1 MAKQI
6 KAREFDLS
14 PAEEAAAQ
22 RIYESL
28 KGKADQQLLN
38 MVRMLAAKKEPRELL
53 GRGQFEL
60 RDMLNELGA
69 SVLEASTQE
78 CIKKGGTSS

>member
-6 KAREFDLS
+6 NAVEFNLS

-22 RIYESL
+22 RIYQSL
-28 KGKADQQLLN
+28 KGKADQQLMN
-38 MVRMLAAKKEPRELL
+38 MARMLAAKEPRELL
-53 GRGQFEL
+53 GPAQFEL

-69 SVLEASTQE
+69 NVLEASTHE
-78 CIKKGGTSS
+78 SLKKGGTSS

>member
-6 KAREFDLS
+6 KALELDLTS
-14 PAEEAAAQ
+14 AEEASAQ

-38 MVRMLAAKKEPRELL
+38 MARMLAAKEPMELL

-69 SVLEASTQE
+69 NVLEASAQE
-78 CIKKGGTSS
+78 GLKKGGTSS

>member
-6 KAREFDLS
+6 EALELNLT
-14 PAEEAAAQ
+14 AEEEAAAE

-28 KGKADQQLLN
+28 KGKADQQLKN
-38 MVRMLAAKKEPRELL
+38 MARMLAAQKPRDLL

-69 SVLEASTQE
+69 SVLEASAQE
-78 CIKKGGTSS
+78 CIKKRGTSS

>member
-6 KAREFDLS
+6 EAVEFNLS

-38 MVRMLAAKKEPRELL
+38 MVRMLAAKEPRELL
-53 GRGQFEL
+53 GRAQFEL

-69 SVLEASTQE
+69 NVLQASTQE
-78 CIKKGGTSS
+78 SLKKGGTSS

>member
-6 KAREFDLS
+6 EAVEFNLS

-38 MVRMLAAKKEPRELL
+38 MVRMLAAKEPRELL
-53 GRGQFEL
+53 GHCAVRTPRHAERVGGKRLAGQHPGEP
-60 RDMLNELGA
+60 
-69 SVLEASTQE
+69 
-78 CIKKGGTSS
+78 